1 MRLAIFSDVHA
12 NLEALKAVISD
23 IEQLNVEKVVFL
35 GDAVGYGANPDK
47 CVKLI
52 DSLCEIKLLGNH
64 DYVAMGLESPS
75 SFNEMAKQSI
85 LWTQQQLKRKSIER
99 LSEFE
104 MEVSFLDYAFVH
116 ATPENPSEWGYMLMV
131 EDATRNFNFFS
142 QNYCFVGHSHLPA
155 VFRRGND
162 GKVVLETK
170 TQFEG
175 DGESR
180 YIINVGSVGQP
191 RDGNRDAC
199 YLIAET
205 DGNRFEYRR
214 IPYDLKAAQKKM
226 KKAELPEFLITRLA
240 IGK

>member
-1 MRLAIFSDVHA
+1 MRLAILSAVHA

-23 IEQLNVEKVVFL
+23 IEQQNVEKAVFL
-35 GDAVGYGANPDK
+35 GDVVGYGVNPDK
-47 CVKLI
+47 CIKLI

-64 DYVAMGLESPS
+64 DYVAMGLESAS
-75 SFNEMAKQSI
+75 GFNVMAQQSI
-85 LWTQQQLKRKSIER
+85 VWTQKQMKSKSLER

-104 MEVSFLDYAFVH
+104 MEASFLDYAFVH
-116 ATPENPSEWGYMLMV
+116 ATPEAPGDWGYMLTV
-131 EDATRNFNFFS
+131 EEAARNFNFFS

-155 VFRRGND
+155 VFRQDNKR
-162 GKVVLETK
+162 KVTLEK
-170 TQFEG
+170 DSQFEA

-191 RDGNRDAC
+191 RDGNKDAC

-214 IPYDLKAAQKKM
+214 IPYNLEAAQKKM

-240 IGK
+240 NGK